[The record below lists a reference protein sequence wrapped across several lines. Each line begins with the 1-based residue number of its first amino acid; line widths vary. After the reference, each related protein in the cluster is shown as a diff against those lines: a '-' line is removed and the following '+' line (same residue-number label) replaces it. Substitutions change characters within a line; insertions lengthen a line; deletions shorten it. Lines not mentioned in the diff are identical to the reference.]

1 MYFDQKEFGQRL
13 RMLRKDHGMTQ
24 EQLAAALHIGTDH
37 YGRIE
42 LGKRGISI
50 DLLLEI
56 AEVLEISI
64 DFLVTGKP
72 QTAWKV
78 KTLIWQMRELLD
90 RLEAIESDQT

>member
-1 MYFDQKEFGQRL
+1 MYFDQKDFGQRL
-13 RMLRKDHGMTQ
+13 RMLRKDRGMTQ
-24 EQLAAALHIGTDH
+24 EQLATTLHIGTDH

-50 DLLLEI
+50 DLLLDI

-78 KTLIWQMRELLD
+78 KALIWQMRELLD
-90 RLEAIESDQT
+90 RLEAIGSDQT